1 VEQKR
6 FIFPDIEES
15 TAEGIIAVGGDLHPQ
30 RLIKA
35 YRSGIFPWF
44 SESEPIIWWS
54 PDPRFVL
61 FPKEIKVSRSMTQVL
76 KKGLFQI
83 TYDFDFAGVIKTCR
97 DIRYQANQ
105 PNATWIT
112 EEMLEAYL
120 ELHQLGY
127 AHSVEAWQGD
137 RLVGGLYGVSLGQ
150 CFFGESMFAK
160 VSNASK
166 AAFITL
172 VQDLEKF
179 NFALIDCQIYS
190 NHFKSLGARNIP
202 RQKFKMVLDEASER
216 ETLMWTRHE
225 KKDN

>member
-1 VEQKR
+1 MEQKR

-190 NHFKSLGARNIP
+190 NHLKSLGARNIP